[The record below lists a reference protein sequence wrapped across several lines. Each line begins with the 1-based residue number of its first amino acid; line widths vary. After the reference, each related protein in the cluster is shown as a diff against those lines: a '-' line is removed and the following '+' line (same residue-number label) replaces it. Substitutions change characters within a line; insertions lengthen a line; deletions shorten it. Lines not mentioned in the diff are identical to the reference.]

1 MNHYVPD
8 FEMDEDYL
16 LSDSSNL
23 RRHKK
28 STMGDEDIMELLWQ
42 NGQVVMQ
49 SQNQRSA
56 GNRKS
61 EMMPSTAGREIRS
74 GAMEDETTPCNLF
87 MQEDEMVS
95 WLHYPSDDNNLDMY
109 LHNNDIMYSGLPSSS
124 SGVIP
129 APSSQPPP
137 PPPVVSVPS
146 PRPPIPPSKRVEEE
160 PNLPKVANFLHFS
173 KPGKG
178 NGNLTGSAPAKSNKA
193 SQAVTQST
201 VVESND
207 RPVNEPP
214 QSRAS
219 LVSGANIGCRGS
231 MSSFYGAGTSSAGRE
246 PETYDL
252 SASSSPGTGGS
263 GASAS
268 VEPLPQKPPPATED
282 RKRKGVDT
290 DDTECYSEDVEF
302 EYHEAKKQKR
312 GSASTKRT
320 RAAEVHNLSER
331 RRRDRI
337 NEKMKALQE
346 LIPRCNKTDKAS
358 MLDEAIEYLKSLQMQ
373 VQMMSM
379 GYNMVPMMFPGV
391 QRYMPTMA
399 PMGMGMGMDH
409 VGMSRPMVPYPQ
421 VLPGPAMP
429 NPAAAA
435 AHLGQRFPVPQFQ
448 MAGQVPVMRPTG
460 SPAANPSDPM
470 MTPFP
475 VQNGSQPRVPFAD
488 PYQQQYYI
496 GLPQTQ
502 MLQPQHKIVC
512 GGWDGAKYAF
522 YVASTT
528 SFTRISCQSPYVQNQ
543 TGMPAVTSKPS
554 SSKDVKD
561 PEHHPTSKPP
571 N

>member
-16 LSDSSNL
+16 IPDSSSL
-23 RRHKK
+23 KRHKK

-49 SQNQRSA
+49 SQNQRSG
-56 GNRKS
+56 GNKRS

-74 GAMEDETTPCNLF
+74 GVMEDDTTPCNLF

-109 LHNNDIMYSGLPSSS
+109 LHNNDIMYPGLSSS
-124 SGVIP
+124 ASVIIP
-129 APSSQPPP
+129 ASSSQPPP
-137 PPPVVSVPS
+137 PPVVNAPS
-146 PRPPIPPSKRVEEE
+146 PRPPIPPSKRVDEE
-160 PNLPKVANFLHFS
+160 PSQTKTANFLHFS
-173 KPGKG
+173 RTNK
-178 NGNLTGSAPAKSNKA
+178 GNLTGSAPSSSNKA
-193 SQAVTQST
+193 SQAMTLST

-207 RPVNEPP
+207 RPANEPP

-219 LVSGANIGCRGS
+219 RVTDSTALVSGANIGFRGS
-231 MSSFYGAGTSSAGRE
+231 MSSFGAAGTSSAGRE

-268 VEPLPQKPPPATED
+268 VEPSSQKPPPATED
-282 RKRKGVDT
+282 RKRKGIDT

-302 EYHEAKKQKR
+302 EYHDAKKQKR
-312 GSASTKRT
+312 GSTSAKRT

-346 LIPRCNKTDKAS
+346 LIPRCNKSDKAS

-399 PMGMGMGMDH
+399 PMGMGMGMGMGMDH
-409 VGMSRPMVPYPQ
+409 VGMNRPMVPYPP
-421 VLPGPAMP
+421 VLPGSAMP
-429 NPAAAA
+429 NPTAAA
-435 AHLGQRFPVPQFQ
+435 AHLGQRFPVPRFQ
-448 MAGQVPVMRPTG
+448 MAPVPVMGPTG
-460 SPAANPSDPM
+460 SQAANPSDPM
-470 MTPFP
+470 MNAFP
-475 VQNGSQPRVPFAD
+475 MQNASQPRVPFAD
-488 PYQQQYYI
+488 PYQQYI
-496 GLPQTQ
+496 GLPPTQ
-502 MLQPQHKIVC
+502 MLQPQ
-512 GGWDGAKYAF
+512 A
-522 YVASTT
+522 
-528 SFTRISCQSPYVQNQ
+528 R
-543 TGMPAVTSKPS
+543 
-554 SSKDVKD
+554 
-561 PEHHPTSKPP
+561 
-571 N
+571 